1 MSYIPRSRA
10 SRWILGS
17 LGVFVALVAAAAIAL
32 ALFDWNHAR
41 GWIAEKVKERTGRD
55 LVIGELK
62 VRPFSL
68 HPKVHAGDVTLSN
81 AEWGDKTSM
90 IEADSIDFSISLLP
104 LISGRVVFP
113 DVALGEASVLLQ
125 RDGEGRRNWVLKPDE
140 EKTGEPVQIKRLT
153 VNKGRLAFKDVV
165 SDSNLAVKVQTISD
179 GQFGIEVAAEGK
191 AKGYSFKA
199 SGRGGGLLSLIDQS
213 QAYPLKLD
221 ADIGE
226 AHATFEGTI
235 TGLAELNEIDG
246 RFTLAG
252 KNLSKLGDAI
262 RLAFPD
268 TRPYKIG
275 GRLVRSGE
283 VWRYDEFRGTVGQS
297 DLRGN
302 FKVDMGQK
310 RPVMEAKLNS
320 NLLDIADLGG
330 FVGGKPGQ
338 PDRTE
343 PGKVLPAETISL
355 EKLRRMDASVTLVAS
370 KFRNRDKLPLDNL
383 NARLTLVDGLLK
395 FDPVDFG
402 VAGGK
407 MMNRAAVDARGAKV
421 LVDLDSRFQK
431 LHLGQ
436 LVPGAKLIEESVGAL
451 DGRVQLKGTGAS
463 LAAVLGTSNGRVDV
477 VSGGGEVS
485 NLLLEFGGAD
495 IGEIIGFFVGGDKK
509 VELRCA
515 AMAFNAKDGIM
526 ASEAIVIDTD
536 DTYFGGKGTIN
547 LKDETLDLTVTPL
560 PKDFSILALRGPL
573 KVSGTLKEPKI
584 GLEKAGLARRIGAG
598 ILLGLIHPLASL
610 LTTIETA
617 PGRHIKAPCTDLV
630 QSLQAN
636 VQGAPATRE
645 KAGTAAVSKGER
657 QRLSERQEPATQKN
671 APGEPVT
678 MSKDKAAAS
687 KDKRERST
695 PEGQRLSERQEPV
708 TRREA
713 GAPSRPREGG

>member
-17 LGVFVALVAAAAIAL
+17 LGVFVALIAAAAIAL

-68 HPKVHAGDVTLSN
+68 HPKVHAGQVTLSN
-81 AEWGDKTSM
+81 AEWGEKTSM
-90 IEADSIDFSISLLP
+90 IDADSIDFSISLLP

-113 DVALGEASVLLQ
+113 DVALGEASVLMQ
-125 RDGEGRRNWVLKPDE
+125 RDREGRRNWVLKPDE
-140 EKTGEPVQIKRLT
+140 EKTGEPVEIKRLT
-153 VNKGRLAFKDVV
+153 VNKGRLALMDVV

-179 GQFGIEVAAEGK
+179 EQFGIEVAGEGK
-191 AKGYSFKA
+191 AKGYTFKA
-199 SGRGGGLLSLIDQS
+199 TGRGGGLLSLFDQS
-213 QAYPLKLD
+213 QAYPVKLD
-221 ADIGE
+221 AVIGE
-226 AHATFEGTI
+226 ASAIFEGTI
-235 TGLAELNEIDG
+235 TGLAELKEIDG

-252 KNLSKLGDAI
+252 KNLSRLGDAI

-268 TRPYKIG
+268 TKPYKIS

-283 VWRYDEFRGTVGQS
+283 VWRYDEFRGTVGES

-302 FKVDMGQK
+302 FKVDMAPK

-343 PGKVLPAETISL
+343 PGKVLPAETISV
-355 EKLRRMDASVTLVAS
+355 EKLRRMDANVTLAAS

-383 NARLTLVDGLLK
+383 NARLTLADGLLK

-407 MMNRAAVDARGAKV
+407 MKNRAAVDARGKQV
-421 LVDLDSRFQK
+421 VVDLDSRFQK

-436 LVPGAKLIEESVGAL
+436 LVPGAKLVEESVGAL
-451 DGRVQLKGTGAS
+451 DGRVQVKGTGTS
-463 LAAVLGTSNGRVDV
+463 MAAVLGSSNGRVDL

-495 IGEIIGFFVGGDKK
+495 FGEIIGFLVGGDRK

-515 AMAFNAKDGIM
+515 AMAFNAKDGVM

-536 DTYFGGKGTIN
+536 DTYFGGKGTVN

-560 PKDFSILALRGPL
+560 PKDVSILSLRGPL
-573 KVSGTLKEPKI
+573 KVSGTFKDPKV
-584 GLEKAGLARRIGAG
+584 GLEKVGLARRIGAG
-598 ILLGLIHPLASL
+598 LLLGLIHPLASVL
-610 LTTIETA
+610 ATVETG
-617 PGRHIKAPCTDLV
+617 PGRNVKAPCTDLV

-636 VQGAPATRE
+636 VQGAPATKE

-657 QRLSERQEPATQKN
+657 QRLGERQEPATQKE
-671 APGEPVT
+671 APGEPFT
-678 MSKDKAAAS
+678 INKDRAAAS
-687 KDKRERST
+687 KDKPEKLTAEGER
-695 PEGQRLSERQEPV
+695 QRLSERRSQRQV
-708 TRREA
+708 D
-713 GAPSRPREGG
+713 APPRVRDGG

>member
-1 MSYIPRSRA
+1 MSYIPQSRA
-10 SRWILGS
+10 SRWILGG
-17 LGVFVALVAAAAIAL
+17 LGAFIGLVAVAAIAL

-68 HPKVHAGDVTLSN
+68 HPKVHAGQVTLSN
-81 AEWGDKTSM
+81 AEWGEKTPM

-104 LISGRVVFP
+104 LVSGRVVFP
-113 DVALGEASVLLQ
+113 DVALGEASVLMQ
-125 RDGEGRRNWVLKPDE
+125 RDREGRRNWVLKPEE

-165 SDSNLAVKVQTISD
+165 SDSNLAVRVQTIAD
-179 GQFGIEVAAEGK
+179 ERFGIEVAGEGK

-199 SGRGGGLLSLIDQS
+199 TGRGGGLLSLLDRS
-213 QAYPLKLD
+213 QAYPVRLN

-226 AHATFEGTI
+226 ASAVFDGTI
-235 TGLAELNEIDG
+235 TGLAGLNEIDG
-246 RFTLAG
+246 HFTLAG
-252 KNLSKLGDAI
+252 KNLSRLGDAI

-268 TRPYKIG
+268 TKPYKIS

-283 VWRYDEFRGTVGQS
+283 LWRYDEFRGTVGES

-302 FKVDMGQK
+302 FKVDMEPK
-310 RPVMEAKLNS
+310 RPVMEAKLSS

-343 PGKVLPAETISL
+343 PGKVLPVETISL
-355 EKLRRMDASVTLVAS
+355 EKLRRMDANVTLVAS

-383 NARLTLVDGLLK
+383 NARLTLADGLLK

-402 VAGGK
+402 VAGGR
-407 MMNRAAVDARGAKV
+407 MINRAAVDARGAKV

-436 LVPGAKLIEESVGAL
+436 LVPGAKLVEESVGAL
-451 DGRVQLKGTGAS
+451 DGRVQLKGSGTS
-463 LAAVLGTSNGRVDV
+463 MAAVLGTSNGRVDV
-477 VSGGGEVS
+477 VSGGGQVS

-495 IGEIIGFFVGGDKK
+495 IGEIITFFIGGDRK

-515 AMAFNAKDGIM
+515 AMAFSAKDGVM

-573 KVSGTLKEPKI
+573 KVSGTLKEPKV
-584 GLEKAGLARRIGAG
+584 GLEKMGLARRIGAG

-610 LTTIETA
+610 LATVETA
-617 PGRHIKAPCTDLV
+617 PGKNIKAPCGDLV

-636 VQGAPATRE
+636 VQGAPATSE

-657 QRLSERQEPATQKN
+657 QRLSERQEPAT
-671 APGEPVT
+671 
-678 MSKDKAAAS
+678 
-687 KDKRERST
+687 
-695 PEGQRLSERQEPV
+695 
-708 TRREA
+708 RREA
-713 GAPSRPREGG
+713 GAPPRPRDGG